1 MSARNLRRN
10 SPSRFSLLEILA
22 VLFVPQG
29 LPLGGGEIIYLRVDS
44 SRCKISRKKKRK
56 EKKRREKKV
65 SRASNGVAKCC
76 GDGESFLYAQQKRR
90 EELKREIKRG
100 QSERNAALAQ
110 KRDGRRKKY
119 GRERERESSINSR
132 RFDLYGYTR
141 TILSNRMEENYSSV
155 GNRVE
160 SSERRIRSILR
171 RVLIDDGTTL
181 PLHAHGLSN
190 WCLGRRIVVRG
201 IVRES
206 FSFQI
211 LSFYPS

>member
-76 GDGESFLYAQQKRR
+76 GDGESFLYAQQKRG
-90 EELKREIKRG
+90 EELKRETKRG

-119 GRERERESSINSR
+119 GRERERERVPSIVDDSTFMGTRELFCLIEWKRITARSVIELNPRSEGFD
-132 RFDLYGYTR
+132 RF
-141 TILSNRMEENYSSV
+141 
-155 GNRVE
+155 
-160 SSERRIRSILR
+160 
-171 RVLIDDGTTL
+171 
-181 PLHAHGLSN
+181 
-190 WCLGRRIVVRG
+190 
-201 IVRES
+201 
-206 FSFQI
+206 
-211 LSFYPS
+211 